1 MDKFLIREKPPIAEQ
16 SSSSGSNERD
26 VTDVSEISVSSSDVA
41 RENVKSLTL
50 EGKSAAVKNKIRKCS
65 VEYLQFGFFWCGDE
79 GNPKP
84 VCLLCGS
91 VLSNQSVLP
100 NKLKRHLQANHSHSD
115 SKPRA
120 YFNAFWICKKKKKIF
135 PRKLRNVF
143 LFLTKL

>member
-1 MDKFLIREKPPIAEQ
+1 LIRKKPQIAEQ

-50 EGKSAAVKNKIRKCS
+50 EGKSAMVKDKIRK
-65 VEYLQFGFFWCGDE
+65 YLQYGFFWCGDE
-79 GNPKP
+79 GNSKP

-91 VLSNQSVLP
+91 ILSNQSMVP
-100 NKLKRHLQANHSHSD
+100 NKLKRHLQANHSHAA

-120 YFNAFWICKKKKKIF
+120 YFERHLDSQNKSSQKI
-135 PRKLRNVF
+135 KNIF
-143 LFLTKL
+143 LLLTKL